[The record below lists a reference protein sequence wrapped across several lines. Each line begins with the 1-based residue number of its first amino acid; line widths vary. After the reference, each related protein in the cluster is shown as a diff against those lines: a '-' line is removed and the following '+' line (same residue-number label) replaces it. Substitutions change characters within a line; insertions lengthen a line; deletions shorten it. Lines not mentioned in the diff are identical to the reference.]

1 MKRNKL
7 FHCFLLG
14 TSKSGNSEVYI
25 VCLRFIGEQQIPSCI
40 LEELRKAFTPHCLLP
55 SLFSLQSI
63 PGTFLERL
71 RTCQKYFTGLQMEA
85 IDLNIQQFHY
95 MTSAERKAHN
105 QLRQLVVENYVEK
118 FHLQPISEE
127 EHVVMSTSLDGTQL
141 SFNRGPTNC
150 VPFAETFAG
159 TRQRGSYNQRQ
170 GNLHQNWL
178 DKIKVDSQLKFC
190 PSHSRTLQGRVM
202 GFSFP

>member
-1 MKRNKL
+1 
-7 FHCFLLG
+7 
-14 TSKSGNSEVYI
+14 
-25 VCLRFIGEQQIPSCI
+25 
-40 LEELRKAFTPHCLLP
+40 
-55 SLFSLQSI
+55 
-63 PGTFLERL
+63 
-71 RTCQKYFTGLQMEA
+71 MEA

-190 PSHSRTLQGRVM
+190 PSRSRTLQGRVFYHYYASNNAPCKHSNKVYIARLFR
-202 GFSFP
+202 GCNRGASITDSYE

>member
-1 MKRNKL
+1 
-7 FHCFLLG
+7 
-14 TSKSGNSEVYI
+14 
-25 VCLRFIGEQQIPSCI
+25 
-40 LEELRKAFTPHCLLP
+40 
-55 SLFSLQSI
+55 
-63 PGTFLERL
+63 
-71 RTCQKYFTGLQMEA
+71 MEA

-159 TRQRGSYNQRQ
+159 THQRGSYNQRQ

-190 PSHSRTLQGRVM
+190 PSRSRTLQGKVM
-202 GFSFP
+202 GFFISLIEATYVNYCIFFKTLSKNGYVVDISQKSTFRPAVLQVLLRRGNFSNCKIRQPPKMS